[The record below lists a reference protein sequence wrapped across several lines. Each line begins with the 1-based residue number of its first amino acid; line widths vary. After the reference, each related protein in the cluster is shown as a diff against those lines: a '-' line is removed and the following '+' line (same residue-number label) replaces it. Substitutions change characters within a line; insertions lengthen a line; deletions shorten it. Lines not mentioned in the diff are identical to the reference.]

1 MSRRLHRMNK
11 IDILHMFNHQKQFSP
26 AEFKMIIK
34 LLADDINL
42 NPSEP
47 DSNGGGKG
55 IICNVL
61 IFNSY
66 YLITKYSHALTTY
79 GKIKS
84 CKK

>member
-1 MSRRLHRMNK
+1 MEERVRFYEKGEFEEVLNISIRTMSRRLHRMNK

-47 DSNGGGKG
+47 DGNGGG
-55 IICNVL
+55 
-61 IFNSY
+61 
-66 YLITKYSHALTTY
+66 
-79 GKIKS
+79 GK
-84 CKK
+84 

>member
-1 MSRRLHRMNK
+1 MEERVRFYEKGEFEEVLNISIRTMSRRLHRMNK

-47 DSNGGGKG
+47 DGNGGGV
-55 IICNVL
+55 NE
-61 IFNSY
+61 SY
-66 YLITKYSHALTTY
+66 VM
-79 GKIKS
+79 
-84 CKK
+84 C